1 MNEFKDRDDQ
11 PESAEDRRLGALLR
25 AVHAPANPAVW
36 QRVRT
41 RLAAA
46 EAPARVRGLDA
57 VLAWFTR
64 PAALAA
70 ATAALVVALGAG
82 WSLRDSLAPAT
93 DADVEFVASESAGLI
108 ESLLDPTAANAAGIE
123 DAEAGG
129 GTDGT
134 APGDSGGQS

>member
-1 MNEFKDRDDQ
+1 VNDSMDLDDEL
-11 PESAEDRRLGALLR
+11 ESAGDRRLGALLR
-25 AVHAPANPAVW
+25 SVHAPANPAVW

-70 ATAALVVALGAG
+70 ASAALVVALGTG
-82 WSLRDSLAPAT
+82 WSLRDALAPAA
-93 DADVEFVASESAGLI
+93 DAEVEFVATESASLI
-108 ESLLDPTAANAAGIE
+108 ESLLDPAAATAAGLE
-123 DAEAGG
+123 DGG
-129 GTDGT
+129 DGGETDGA
-134 APGDSGGQS
+134 APGDSGGPS

>member
-1 MNEFKDRDDQ
+1 MDRDDGL
-11 PESAEDRRLGALLR
+11 ESAEDRRLGALLR
-25 AVHAPANPAVW
+25 SAHAPANPAVW

-70 ATAALVVALGAG
+70 ASAALVVALGAG
-82 WSLRDSLAPAT
+82 WSLRDTLAPGP
-93 DADVEFVASESAGLI
+93 DAEVEIVASESAGLI
-108 ESLLDPTAANAAGIE
+108 ESLLDPTAANAALE
-123 DAEAGG
+123 DGESNGV
-129 GTDGT
+129 
-134 APGDSGGQS
+134 APGDSGGSS